1 MITLETERLQ
11 IRNFTAADWPALRE
25 VIIHYQASASA
36 QYEPPW
42 PTTPAELQGITS
54 WFAAGDDYLG
64 VTLKATATLIG
75 LLAIERRKDA
85 EEPVHNLGYLFH
97 PAYQGHGYA
106 LEGCRAV
113 MRYLFAQLAA
123 VAIHTGTHPA
133 NEASVRL
140 LTRLGLR
147 QIKPGEFILTR
158 AEWQAFASAE
168 A

>member
-1 MITLETERLQ
+1 MIPMETERLQ
-11 IRNFTAADWPALRE
+11 IRNFTAEDWPALRE

-42 PTTPAELQGITS
+42 PTSPEAVQELTS
-54 WFAAGDDYLG
+54 WFAAGDAYLC
-64 VTLKATATLIG
+64 VCRRASATVIG
-75 LLAIERRKDA
+75 LLAIERRNDHDEA
-85 EEPVHNLGYLFH
+85 VHNLGYVFD
-97 PAYQGHGYA
+97 PAYQGQGYA

-113 MRYLFAQLAA
+113 MRYLFEQLAVA
-123 VAIHTGTHPA
+123 AIHTGTHPA

-147 QIKPGEFILTR
+147 PIKPGEFMLTR

-168 A
+168 V